1 MIEEYFRSIDALLAE
16 SPIVREYDI
25 RFDKRGLNKGYI
37 RCAATMQDDSLLHF
51 REFISFAAENVD
63 RMAYTYHYQR
73 ADGALVFR
81 YDNAPHYPGLPNA
94 PHHRHDHKERVA
106 GIQPP
111 DLALVLDEIT
121 VRVKME

>member
-37 RCAATMQDDSLLHF
+37 RCVATMQDDSLLHF

-63 RMAYTYHYQR
+63 RMGYTYDYQR
-73 ADGALVFR
+73 ADGTLVFR
-81 YDNAPHYPGLPNA
+81 YDNAPHYPDLPNA
-94 PHHRHDHKERVA
+94 PHHRHDNGERVT

-111 DLALVLDEIT
+111 DLAMVLDEIT
-121 VRVKME
+121 MLVNME